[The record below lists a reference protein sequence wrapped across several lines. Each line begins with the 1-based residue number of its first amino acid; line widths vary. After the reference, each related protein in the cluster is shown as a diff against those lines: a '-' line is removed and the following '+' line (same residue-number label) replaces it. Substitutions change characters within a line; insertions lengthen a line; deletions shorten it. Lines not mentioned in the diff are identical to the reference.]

1 MSFKFI
7 YVPMLVFVYL
17 FAYPFFPK
25 DYDWRKHHSNSSSLA
40 SSLEAKMLASLKR
53 EQLEE
58 MYEEDKGPEANSSF
72 ELHNYGDDDLSSSS
86 DDTTTTFS
94 TWKPP
99 VSFHQLWKS
108 IFYKKKYK
116 KNF

>member
-1 MSFKFI
+1 
-7 YVPMLVFVYL
+7 
-17 FAYPFFPK
+17 
-25 DYDWRKHHSNSSSLA
+25 
-40 SSLEAKMLASLKR
+40 MLASLKR

-58 MYEEDKGPEANSSF
+58 MYEDDRGAKMNNSF

-99 VSFHQLWKS
+99 VNITLCETSTE
-108 IFYKKKYK
+108 
-116 KNF
+116 